1 MIESMREP
9 DREYPL
15 SKCIPFHLDPELT
28 STQQYGTIQRK
39 LDRTIETKIRTESG
53 TVKQLPA
60 VARQLF
66 VFPARGRHR
75 CHFSSRAV
83 SASVEH
89 AHGQTREK
97 PRGGRSR
104 GHLLPTEDTK
114 HHSILEQ
121 NGARTRRGLG
131 RLGKP
136 TTGALPVD
144 NAATVDPASRAN
156 VVGSDRGPPI
166 RCFKNT
172 CPNNAIIVDIIVS
185 YSSQRSLVSDRL
197 ENVTQTISR
206 ILEGYD
212 IRLRPNFGGEPL
224 FVGMDLTIASFDA
237 ISEVNMDY
245 TITMYLNQYWKDE
258 RLAFST
264 EEEILTLSGD
274 FAEKI
279 WVPDTFFANDK
290 NSFLHD
296 VTERNK
302 LVRLSGDGTITY
314 GMRFTTTLACMMDLH
329 YYPLDA
335 QNCTVEIESYGYT
348 VLDVVMYWKETPVRG
363 VEEAELPQFTIIGYE
378 TNDRKEKLATGIYQ
392 RLSLSFRLQR
402 NIGYFV
408 FQTYLPSILIVML
421 SWVSF
426 WINHEATS
434 ARVALGITTVLT
446 MTTIS
451 TGVRSS
457 LPRISYVKAIDIY
470 LVMCFVFVF
479 AALLEYAAVNYTYW
493 GARAKKKTKSKSKD
507 TDDKKALSRS
517 PGSRSLPGEREI
529 IELQDVRMSP
539 IAPIRRRPGTA
550 PPHDPARFPPS
561 FRMARGP
568 AATAYHSTRSAH
580 GLRYRGTT
588 GSKPKMLHALRRG
601 ASVIKASMPKIKD
614 VNVIDKYSRVIFPV
628 SFLIFNAI
636 YWVFYVI
643 E

>member
-1 MIESMREP
+1 M
-9 DREYPL
+9 
-15 SKCIPFHLDPELT
+15 
-28 STQQYGTIQRK
+28 
-39 LDRTIETKIRTESG
+39 
-53 TVKQLPA
+53 
-60 VARQLF
+60 
-66 VFPARGRHR
+66 
-75 CHFSSRAV
+75 SSREVLAMCFILLLGQRIAWAV
-83 SASVEH
+83 VQ
-89 AHGQTREK
+89 G
-97 PRGGRSR
+97 
-104 GHLLPTEDTK
+104 
-114 HHSILEQ
+114 
-121 NGARTRRGLG
+121 N
-131 RLGKP
+131 
-136 TTGALPVD
+136 TGM
-144 NAATVDPASRAN
+144 
-156 VVGSDRGPPI
+156 
-166 RCFKNT
+166 
-172 CPNNAIIVDIIVS
+172 
-185 YSSQRSLVSDRL
+185 SDRL

-224 FVGMDLTIASFDA
+224 LVGMDLTIASFDA

-258 RLAFST
+258 RLAFSH
-264 EEEILTLSGD
+264 EEEVLTLSGD

-302 LVRLSGDGTITY
+302 LVRLSGDGSVTY

-329 YYPLDA
+329 YYPLDS

-378 TNDRKEKLATGIYQ
+378 TNDRKETLATGIYQ
-392 RLSLSFRLQR
+392 RLSLSFKLQR

-493 GARAKKKTKSKSKD
+493 GARAKKKSKKKETTEEKRTLSLKTGSKATVSPFAGGP
-507 TDDKKALSRS
+507 TDAD
-517 PGSRSLPGEREI
+517 I
-529 IELQDVRMSP
+529 IELQDLRMSP
-539 IAPIRRRPGTA
+539 LPSIRNRSGLVNATTIPGVGRE
-550 PPHDPARFPPS
+550 HDPVKFPPS
-561 FRMARGP
+561 FRISR
-568 AATAYHSTRSAH
+568 AAGYNTHGRNS
-580 GLRYRGTT
+580 GLRYRGMKQQ
-588 GSKPKMLHALRRG
+588 KPKVLHALRRG
-601 ASVIKASMPKIKD
+601 ASVLRASMPKIKD
-614 VNVIDKYSRVIFPV
+614 VNIIDKYSRIIFPV
-628 SFLIFNAI
+628 SFMLFNAV
-636 YWVFYVI
+636 YWIFYVL
-643 E
+643 

>member
-1 MIESMREP
+1 MAVEVSWWWSPCRLLLSLLLSLSATNLASSSM
-9 DREYPL
+9 
-15 SKCIPFHLDPELT
+15 
-28 STQQYGTIQRK
+28 QGT
-39 LDRTIETKIRTESG
+39 T
-53 TVKQLPA
+53 
-60 VARQLF
+60 
-66 VFPARGRHR
+66 
-75 CHFSSRAV
+75 
-83 SASVEH
+83 
-89 AHGQTREK
+89 
-97 PRGGRSR
+97 
-104 GHLLPTEDTK
+104 
-114 HHSILEQ
+114 
-121 NGARTRRGLG
+121 
-131 RLGKP
+131 
-136 TTGALPVD
+136 
-144 NAATVDPASRAN
+144 
-156 VVGSDRGPPI
+156 
-166 RCFKNT
+166 
-172 CPNNAIIVDIIVS
+172 
-185 YSSQRSLVSDRL
+185 SDRL

-206 ILEGYD
+206 LLEGYD
-212 IRLRPNFGGEPL
+212 IRLRPNFGGAPL
-224 FVGMDLTIASFDA
+224 YVGMDLTIASFDS

-258 RLAFST
+258 RLAFSN

-302 LVRLSGDGTITY
+302 LVRLNGDGSITY

-329 YYPLDA
+329 YYPLDS

-348 VLDVVMYWKETPVRG
+348 VLDVVMYWQDTPVMG

-378 TNDRKEKLATGIYQ
+378 TNDRKERLATGIYQ
-392 RLSLSFRLQR
+392 RLSLSFKLQR

-493 GARAKKKTKSKSKD
+493 GARAKKKTSS
-507 TDDKKALSRS
+507 KKANTLE
-517 PGSRSLPGEREI
+517 PGNSGPGGGRANTEARFPPSGVTAESHPGGIPAMVGSVGVGGGAEGEI
-529 IELQDVRMSP
+529 IELQELRMSP
-539 IAPIRRRPGTA
+539 IPCIRNRRRNNSGSARSVGSSEAGGSMGGGDQQHPSLSQPPGK
-550 PPHDPARFPPS
+550 FPPS
-561 FRMARGP
+561 FRMSRGYAFP
-568 AATAYHSTRSAH
+568 TRGGFGGSRRSVSISS
-580 GLRYRGTT
+580 GVGCRGRHQ
-588 GSKPKMLHALRRG
+588 PKMMQTLRKGASALRN
-601 ASVIKASMPKIKD
+601 SMPKIKD
-614 VNVIDKYSRVIFPV
+614 VNVIDKYSRIVFPV
-628 SFLIFNAI
+628 SFMLFNAV
-636 YWVFYVI
+636 YWIFYFV
-643 E
+643 